1 MKILTKK
8 KQDDILMRIAANM
21 ILLGKLINS
30 EKGSDEYY
38 RYMERIADNKD
49 YIIRSVAGTKGFNKV
64 KDFVDEL
71 MKLMKGE

>member
-8 KQDDILMRIAANM
+8 KQNDILMRIAANM
-21 ILLGKLINS
+21 ILRGKLRDS
-30 EKGSDEYY
+30 EKGSDEYFH
-38 RYMERIADNKD
+38 YMERISDNKD

-71 MKLMKGE
+71 RKEG